1 MATIDIGVPAENY
14 TSSWCDGTLINK
26 SNPANASGK
35 ITNVQIYTK
44 AIMPTVYV
52 ATFYRPDPSGF
63 PNNLTTRDTEYI
75 SDSIAVGYHA
85 FDVDLDVEAGDY
97 IGIMF
102 QNGDIEKK
110 IGGEQGV
117 WYINH
122 ADWLP
127 CDNKTFY
134 LQAGNALAIYGTG
147 TIPDGLVNGYFMN
160 SVPTEQREEV
170 FGYFMKLVEEFGYY
184 MNPTK

>member
-1 MATIDIGVPAENY
+1 MAVIDVGVLAQDY
-14 TSSWCDGTLINK
+14 TSAWCDGTLINK

-44 AIMPTVYV
+44 ATMPTVYV
-52 ATFYRPDPSGF
+52 ATFYRPDPVGF

-85 FDVDLDVEAGDY
+85 FDVDLDVEAGDFL
-97 IGIMF
+97 GIMF

-110 IGGEQGV
+110 IGGEQGI

-134 LQAGNALAIYGTG
+134 FQASNGLAFYGTG
-147 TIPDGLVNGYFMN
+147 ETVAVGLINGYFMSN
-160 SVPTEQREEV
+160 GAREEKFGYLMESV
-170 FGYFMKLVEEFGYY
+170 ETFGYFM
-184 MNPTK
+184 NPI